1 MHAFR
6 CTTCG
11 AFAYSAASLDR
22 LSGGDRC
29 THCGGELQAAIAA
42 VRRFGTSRPRR
53 PRPAAPPARA
63 DLRRPA

>member
-22 LSGGDRC
+22 LSGGHRC
-29 THCGGELQAAIAA
+29 THCGGELEAALAA
-42 VRRFGTSRPRR
+42 VRRFGPARPRR
-53 PRPAAPPARA
+53 PQPAARPSAA